1 MSCEIEIYS
10 DMFGEAL
17 EGLNFD
23 SEIIYSSAKREYS
36 EAIKKAKKYAT
47 LGEPDMVRNALRDAR
62 KILVDAKNEVIAL
75 DTKGNVGS
83 MLLGNLAV
91 VLKFYLTEFI
101 ILFLGK
107 AAGIGT
113 VSALDKF
120 VKSGDQ
126 ITAALAL
133 CLPMQVSMIVAV
145 AEQIIAAT
153 RTILALYEAIK
164 RKVSNGKS
172 INSNDFNMYYQKIIQ
187 SFDILIGLLEMT
199 EKNLMSKAELKHKK
213 NELIMMA
220 NKAAK
225 GGDLKT
231 ATEALISLI
240 S

>member
-1 MSCEIEIYS
+1 MGQNLNYEDNEN
-10 DMFGEAL
+10 MFGEAL

-36 EAIKKAKKYAT
+36 EAIKKAKKYTT

-62 KILVDAKNEVIAL
+62 KILVDAKG
-75 DTKGNVGS
+75 DVGS

-120 VKSGDQ
+120 VKGGDQ
-126 ITAALAL
+126 ITAALVL
-133 CLPMQVSMIVAV
+133 CLQMQVSMIVAV